1 MKICLVKNNHIHI
14 NILNNRSCKLYINT
28 LSKHSKLLKDDKDV
42 PICEDVGFAFP
53 IIILKNL

>member
-1 MKICLVKNNHIHI
+1 MKNNHIHI

-53 IIILKNL
+53 IIILKKVC